1 MIDNE
6 YKLVKTL
13 GSGGS
18 SNVYL
23 AIDSDNTEVAMKIIR
38 KDKKF
43 SDSYASHLLIRE
55 HEMLQKL
62 EGHPNIIKSNSL
74 NWEGKLVYHDKTESV
89 MYLVLEYAKH
99 RAISDFIGTTGGLE
113 ENIASLYVLQL
124 WNAIAHIH
132 SFGHAHLDIKLENL
146 LLDEF
151 FNLKVGDMGSWVQVS
166 DSNGLTNRRRGT
178 NLYMAPE
185 VYNLKL
191 NEFFDA
197 MAADV
202 YSIGISIFRL
212 LTGGFP
218 DLREILNDLST
229 SESDQRATDEMMV
242 DSHNIKSIWMQLS
255 KEVRSLILSMLNPIP
270 EERPTIF
277 DVLSH
282 PWLNQEFSPINME
295 DVYLEMSSREEII
308 KILKESKSRRH

>member
-18 SNVYL
+18 SKVYL
-23 AIDSDNTEVAMKIIR
+23 ATDSEGNELALKIIR
-38 KDKKF
+38 KDKNF

-62 EGHPNIIKSNSL
+62 EGHPNIIKSNIL
-74 NWEGKLVYHDKTESV
+74 NWNGQLVYKSKMEPV
-89 MYLVLEYAKH
+89 MYVVLEYAKH
-99 RAISDFIGTTGGLE
+99 KAISNFISFTGGLE
-113 ENIASLYVLQL
+113 ENVANLYVLQL

-132 SFGHAHLDIKLENL
+132 SLGFAHLDIKLENM

-151 FNLKVGDMGSWVQVS
+151 FNLKVADMGSWVQVLN
-166 DSNGLTNRRRGT
+166 SNGLTNRRRGT

-185 VYNLKL
+185 VYNLKQ
-191 NEFFDA
+191 NEYFNA

-218 DLREILNDLST
+218 DRQEILNDLST
-229 SESDQRATDEMMV
+229 SESDQRTTEELMV
-242 DSHNIKSIWMQLS
+242 DSYNIKSVWMRLS
-255 KEVRSLILSMLNPIP
+255 KEVRSLITSMLNPIP
-270 EERPTIF
+270 EERPTIY

-282 PWLNQEFSPINME
+282 PWLNQEFSPTNME
-295 DVYLEMSSREEII
+295 DVYLEMNCRQEII
-308 KILKESKSRRH
+308 QKQKELRDYGF